1 MPSFANE
8 NSLQIMKWIT
18 NLRRNPQQNSRLE
31 KSIAFSPSNRIFGN
45 TVWYLKEN
53 FSSEKKNFESPS
65 KSLRAQ
71 ICGER
76 EGEQKGFSSSTWRH
90 QYKFF
95 FLFRAFNLIF
105 MKFMCNIVLSTSPF
119 LFYSSLLSLIYFV
132 VLYLCVKCL
141 APFSVTNFFSD

>member
-95 FLFRAFNLIF
+95 SFSGIQFNIHE
-105 MKFMCNIVLSTSPF
+105 VYVQ
-119 LFYSSLLSLIYFV
+119 YSAIYQSLPILLLSSFSHLLCCV
-132 VLYLCVKCL
+132 VFMRQMLSSFQCYQL
-141 APFSVTNFFSD
+141 F